1 MAMTHLQAFKA
12 ALVALWTSWRDWFVG
27 SPEQADEEDGYWW
40 AQDLNDL
47 GMSARYIETSLR
59 LGLKNRSEAWLRG
72 AWRWVQDQ
80 EPA

>member
-27 SPEQADEEDGYWW
+27 SPEQADEEDG
-40 AQDLNDL
+40 
-47 GMSARYIETSLR
+47 

>member
-27 SPEQADEEDGYWW
+27 SPEQADEEDG
-40 AQDLNDL
+40 
-47 GMSARYIETSLR
+47 
-59 LGLKNRSEAWLRG
+59 SEAWLRG